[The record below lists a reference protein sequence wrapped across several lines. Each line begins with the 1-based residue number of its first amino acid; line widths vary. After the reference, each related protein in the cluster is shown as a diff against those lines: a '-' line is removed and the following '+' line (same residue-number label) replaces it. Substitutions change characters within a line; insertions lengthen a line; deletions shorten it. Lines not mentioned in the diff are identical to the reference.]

1 MWDFILFETLYNSI
15 NHCTDLCNI
24 ARLLRDSGYH
34 VAIADV
40 FHEAEYCRVEGIPH
54 VKVGAKCMASL
65 RPSSA
70 RTSVGRYYENLKN
83 RYIIDRYL
91 CEVVDEL
98 APITKYLYA
107 GTMMIGMP
115 FMWLKKIPKDKIVFF
130 WGLRSYYLT
139 YYKRLHLK
147 YETFSSKIISN
158 YYLHNSNVRLFVSDE
173 IIRKEFLELGFQPWQ
188 LVLRPERVIDKCSGK
203 SVGCEKKDQDSI
215 CNILC
220 IGSLRP
226 QKRVDLCMQALNEL
240 GDIDILF
247 TIAGKASEEHGYSK
261 RISELINGHNN
272 IKRVDKRLS
281 DEEYNLLINSCD
293 YLLLCDEKQLSSV
306 TNGTMSEALLAGK
319 PIIAPDYD
327 PYQTIVNKYGVGILY
342 DINDPGSIQKALVKA
357 ENTDPQV
364 FKNDI
369 NQFVSRLEYP
379 SVLKEFK
386 SEIDIS
392 LKHRI

>member
-1 MWDFILFETLYNSI
+1 MYDFILFETLYNSI

-40 FHEAEYCRVEGIPH
+40 FHEAEYCKVEGIPH
-54 VKVGAKCMASL
+54 VKVNAKCKASL

-91 CEVVDEL
+91 CKVIDEL

-115 FMWLKKIPKDKIVFF
+115 FMWLKKIPKDKTVFF

-147 YETFSSKIISN
+147 YETLSSKIISN
-158 YYLHNSNVRLFVSDE
+158 YYLHSSNVRLFVSDE

-188 LVLRPERVIDKCSGK
+188 LVLRPERMIDEYTGK
-203 SVGCEKKDQDSI
+203 SVENEKREQDGK

-226 QKRVDLCMQALNEL
+226 QKRVDLCIQALNEL
-240 GDIDILF
+240 DDINILF

-261 RISELINGHNN
+261 RIAELIDGHNN
-272 IKRVDKRLS
+272 IKRIDRRLS
-281 DEEYNLLINSCD
+281 DEEYNLLISTCD

-306 TNGTMSEALLAGK
+306 TNGTMSEALLACK

-327 PYQTIVNKYGVGILY
+327 PYKTMVNKYGVGILY
-342 DINDPGSIQKALVKA
+342 DIKSPVSIQNALVKA
-357 ENTDPQV
+357 KNTDPVV

-369 NQFVSRLEYP
+369 NQFVSTLEYP
-379 SVLKEFK
+379 CVLKKFK
-386 SEIDIS
+386 SEIVLS
-392 LKHRI
+392 LKL